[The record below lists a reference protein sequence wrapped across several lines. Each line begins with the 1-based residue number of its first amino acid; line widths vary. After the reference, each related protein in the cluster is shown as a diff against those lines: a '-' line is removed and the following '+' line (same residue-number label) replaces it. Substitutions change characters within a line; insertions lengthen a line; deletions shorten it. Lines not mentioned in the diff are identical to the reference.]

1 MEKLP
6 WSNNLIKVTDKKKGN
21 WRWKIWKGNN
31 LKLGGIHTHYHQEQ
45 WSLAKFSFSVKCPCW
60 RLKAQKGSWQ
70 KEQSSLFLKDGKW
83 KWKRRKQ
90 LVWPYERKGKFSIPL
105 GWWYEYPPLWGIA
118 SFFFPFI
125 SLFCIWM
132 MQVRIMWLANQNN
145 VLVTAEHYYYI

>member
-1 MEKLP
+1 MKMENLEWKEFKTRCHGTYPLSP
-6 WSNNLIKVTDKKKGN
+6 RTMIFSKVLFLCEMSMLETQNSRLIDRKNNL
-21 WRWKIWKGNN
+21 
-31 LKLGGIHTHYHQEQ
+31 L
-45 WSLAKFSFSVKCPCW
+45 
-60 RLKAQKGSWQ
+60 
-70 KEQSSLFLKDGKW
+70 LFLEDGKW
-83 KWKRRKQ
+83 KWKSRKQ
-90 LVWPYERKGKFSIPL
+90 MVWPYERKGKFSIPL